1 MSVLV
6 NTHLLSEV
14 EHTCDRVL
22 ILHHG
27 EVLADGSP
35 AELTRPRGV
44 AVELAGGTRIFERA
58 AREDAPR
65 IVAELVAAGEQARH
79 ALRESLRR
87 RIFAVVLAISVM
99 FGALY
104 AFGAH
109 ELFKDVSGFADDQSG
124 LDPKTL
130 AGATILGLAMF
141 GSLFLGAVLAVFLTA
156 GAVRGDAETG
166 TLQPL
171 IVRPLSRRRYLAGRL
186 LAASLVSAGYVAFA
200 YLCAVVLTGVIGHWW
215 PDSIVGS
222 LIRLSGAAVVVSAL
236 ALLGSVF
243 LTSTANGIAALMVY
257 GAGLLAGLLGEI
269 GDAIPSHSL
278 QRIADVAS
286 WALPFEQLYR
296 DALRELVGS
305 AHGVTGAIIKLGPLG
320 GSHDAGPLLIPWAIA
335 YVALVTLGAAWAFS
349 RRDV

>member
-1 MSVLV
+1 V
-6 NTHLLSEV
+6 
-14 EHTCDRVL
+14 
-22 ILHHG
+22 I
-27 EVLADGSP
+27 
-35 AELTRPRGV
+35 
-44 AVELAGGTRIFERA
+44 
-58 AREDAPR
+58 
-65 IVAELVAAGEQARH
+65 LVARQ

-87 RIFAVVLAISVM
+87 RIFAVVIGLSIA

-109 ELFKDVSGFADDQSG
+109 ELFKDVSGFANDSSG
-124 LDPKTL
+124 LDAKTL

-156 GAVRGDAETG
+156 GAVRGDAESG
-166 TLQPL
+166 TLQPM

-186 LAASLVSAGYVAFA
+186 LAASLVSAGYVAIA
-200 YLCAVVLTGVIGHWW
+200 YLGAVLITGAIGHWW
-215 PDSIVGS
+215 PSNVLGS
-222 LIRLSGAAVVVSAL
+222 LIRLSGAAVVISAL

-243 LTSTANGIAALMVY
+243 LTATANGIAVLMIY

-269 GDAIPSHSL
+269 GDAIPSRSL

-286 WALPFEQLYR
+286 WTLPFEELYR

-305 AHGVTGAIIKLGPLG
+305 AHGVTGAIIRLGPLG

-335 YVALVTLGAAWAFS
+335 YVALVMSLAGWAFM

>member
-1 MSVLV
+1 VILV
-6 NTHLLSEV
+6 
-14 EHTCDRVL
+14 
-22 ILHHG
+22 
-27 EVLADGSP
+27 
-35 AELTRPRGV
+35 
-44 AVELAGGTRIFERA
+44 
-58 AREDAPR
+58 
-65 IVAELVAAGEQARH
+65 ARH

-87 RIFAVVLAISVM
+87 RIFAVVVGLSVV

-109 ELFKDVSGFADDQSG
+109 ELFEDVSGFGGDESG
-124 LDPKTL
+124 LDAKTL

-156 GAVRGDAETG
+156 GAVRGDAESG

-171 IVRPLSRRRYLAGRL
+171 IVRPLSRGRYLAGRL

-200 YLCAVVLTGVIGHWW
+200 YLGAVLLTGAIGGWW
-215 PDSIVGS
+215 PDDVLGS
-222 LIRLSGAAVVVSAL
+222 LIRLSGAAVVISAL

-243 LTSTANGIAALMVY
+243 LTSTANGIAVLMVY

-269 GDAIPSHSL
+269 GDAIPSRSL

-305 AHGVTGAIIKLGPLG
+305 ADGVTGAIIQLGPLG
-320 GSHDAGPLLIPWAIA
+320 GSHDAGPLLLPWAIV
-335 YVALVTLGAAWAFS
+335 YVALAMAAATFAFA

>member
-1 MSVLV
+1 VILV
-6 NTHLLSEV
+6 
-14 EHTCDRVL
+14 
-22 ILHHG
+22 
-27 EVLADGSP
+27 
-35 AELTRPRGV
+35 
-44 AVELAGGTRIFERA
+44 
-58 AREDAPR
+58 
-65 IVAELVAAGEQARH
+65 ARH

-87 RIFAVVLAISVM
+87 RIFAVVLGLSIA

-109 ELFKDVSGFADDQSG
+109 ELFKDVSGFSDDQSG
-124 LDPKTL
+124 LDAKTL

-171 IVRPLSRRRYLAGRL
+171 LVRPLSRRRYLAGRL
-186 LAASLVSAGYVAFA
+186 LAASTVSAGYVAFA
-200 YLCAVVLTGVIGHWW
+200 YLGAVLLTGAIGGWW
-215 PDSIVGS
+215 PHDVLGS
-222 LIRLSGAAVVVSAL
+222 LVRLSAAAVVISAL

-243 LTSTANGIAALMVY
+243 LTATANGIAVLMIY

-269 GDAIPSHSL
+269 GDAIPSRSL

-296 DALRELVGS
+296 DALRQLVGS
-305 AHGVTGAIIKLGPLG
+305 AHGVTGAIIRLGPLG
-320 GSHDAGPLLIPWAIA
+320 GSHDAGPLLLPWAVA
-335 YVALVTLGAAWAFS
+335 YVALAVGLAGLAFA

>member
-1 MSVLV
+1 MILV
-6 NTHLLSEV
+6 
-14 EHTCDRVL
+14 
-22 ILHHG
+22 
-27 EVLADGSP
+27 
-35 AELTRPRGV
+35 
-44 AVELAGGTRIFERA
+44 
-58 AREDAPR
+58 
-65 IVAELVAAGEQARH
+65 ARH

-87 RIFAVVLAISVM
+87 RIFAVVIALSIA

-109 ELFKDVSGFADDQSG
+109 ELFKDVSGFSDDSSG

-156 GAVRGDAETG
+156 GAVRGDAESG

-200 YLCAVVLTGVIGHWW
+200 YLGAVLITGLIGDWW
-215 PDSIVGS
+215 PSNVLGS
-222 LIRLSGAAVVVSAL
+222 LIRLSGAAVVISAL

-243 LTSTANGIAALMVY
+243 LTATANGIAVLMVY

-286 WALPFEQLYR
+286 WTLPFEALYR

-335 YVALVTLGAAWAFS
+335 YVALMMFLAGWAFM

>member
-1 MSVLV
+1 VILV
-6 NTHLLSEV
+6 
-14 EHTCDRVL
+14 
-22 ILHHG
+22 
-27 EVLADGSP
+27 
-35 AELTRPRGV
+35 
-44 AVELAGGTRIFERA
+44 
-58 AREDAPR
+58 
-65 IVAELVAAGEQARH
+65 ARH

-87 RIFAVVLAISVM
+87 RIFAVVLGLSVA

-109 ELFKDVSGFADDQSG
+109 DLFKDVGGFANDESG

-171 IVRPLSRRRYLAGRL
+171 IVRRLSRRRYLAGRL
-186 LAASLVSAGYVAFA
+186 LAASVVSAGYVAFA
-200 YLCAVVLTGVIGHWW
+200 YLCAVLITGAIGGWW
-215 PDSIVGS
+215 PEHIVGS
-222 LIRLSGAAVVVSAL
+222 LVRLSGAAVVISAL

-243 LTSTANGIAALMVY
+243 LTATANGIAVLMIY

-278 QRIADVAS
+278 QRIADIAS

-305 AHGVTGAIIKLGPLG
+305 AHGVTGAIIQLGPLG
-320 GSHDAGPLLIPWAIA
+320 GSHDAGPLLLPWAVA
-335 YVALVTLGAAWAFS
+335 YVALATGLAAFAFA

>member
-1 MSVLV
+1 MILV
-6 NTHLLSEV
+6 
-14 EHTCDRVL
+14 
-22 ILHHG
+22 
-27 EVLADGSP
+27 
-35 AELTRPRGV
+35 
-44 AVELAGGTRIFERA
+44 
-58 AREDAPR
+58 
-65 IVAELVAAGEQARH
+65 ARH

-87 RIFAVVLAISVM
+87 RIFAVVIALSIA

-109 ELFKDVSGFADDQSG
+109 ELFKDVSGFSDDSSG

-156 GAVRGDAETG
+156 GAVRGDAESG

-200 YLCAVVLTGVIGHWW
+200 YLGAVLITGLIGDWW
-215 PDSIVGS
+215 PSNVLGS
-222 LIRLSGAAVVVSAL
+222 LIRLSGAAVVISAL

-243 LTSTANGIAALMVY
+243 LTATANGIAVLMVY

-286 WALPFEQLYR
+286 WTLPFEELYR

-320 GSHDAGPLLIPWAIA
+320 GSHEAGPLLIPWAIA
-335 YVALVTLGAAWAFS
+335 YVALATFLAGWAFM